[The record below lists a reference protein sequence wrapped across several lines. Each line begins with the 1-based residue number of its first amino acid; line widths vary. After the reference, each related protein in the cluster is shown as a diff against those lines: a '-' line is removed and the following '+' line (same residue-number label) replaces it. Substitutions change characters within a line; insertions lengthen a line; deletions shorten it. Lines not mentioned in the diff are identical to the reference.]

1 MEFGENAR
9 NNGEKK
15 VQYSTFPSEETALF
29 SSFFL
34 LLDFFCQNCALLY
47 KSFTHQLLDFF
58 ETEQICQSVIKSFLF
73 LNFRLIDVHG
83 INMKAFKKNT
93 CDGPHSCTFWWCD
106 LSEEWWQGD
115 RWTSPRSHGYV
126 PGKVGLLCPREGRG
140 ICCIANWWSLVNCRV
155 GRKLELT
162 NQTGLFQRS
171 WQLQYTAN
179 LTVANITDGIIS
191 LRTNSPFSWQWS
203 ENTLT
208 SLLQGYKWLL
218 LLNFFTFISINTC
231 RYWSLVLVM
240 SKGRCFIFAE

>member
-1 MEFGENAR
+1 MLCFINL
-9 NNGEKK
+9 
-15 VQYSTFPSEETALF
+15 SLT
-29 SSFFL
+29 SFLGCF
-34 LLDFFCQNCALLY
+34 D
-47 KSFTHQLLDFF
+47 
-58 ETEQICQSVIKSFLF
+58 TEQICQSVIKSFLF
-73 LNFRLIDVHG
+73 LNFCPISVYG
-83 INMKAFKKNT
+83 INMKAFEKNT

-179 LTVANITDGIIS
+179 LTFANITNGVIS
-191 LRTNSPFSWQWS
+191 LRTNSPFSRQSS
-203 ENTLT
+203 ENTVT
-208 SLLQGYKWLL
+208 SRTTRLQVIIASQFLHFHFNRHMPLLIVSVSHVKRSVFHL
-218 LLNFFTFISINTC
+218 C
-231 RYWSLVLVM
+231 RVGWTEDVVV
-240 SKGRCFIFAE
+240 A

>member
-1 MEFGENAR
+1 MLCFINL
-9 NNGEKK
+9 
-15 VQYSTFPSEETALF
+15 SLT
-29 SSFFL
+29 SFFGCF
-34 LLDFFCQNCALLY
+34 D
-47 KSFTHQLLDFF
+47 
-58 ETEQICQSVIKSFLF
+58 TEQICQGVFKSFLF
-73 LNFRLIDVHG
+73 LNFCLIGVHR
-83 INMKAFKKNT
+83 IILKAFEKNT

-179 LTVANITDGIIS
+179 LTFANITDGVIS
-191 LRTNSPFSWQWS
+191 LRTNSPFSRQSS
-203 ENTLT
+203 ENTVT
-208 SLLQGYKWLL
+208 SRTTRLQVIIASQLLHFHFNRHVPLL
-218 LLNFFTFISINTC
+218 IASVSYVKRLVFHLC
-231 RYWSLVLVM
+231 RVGWTEDVVV
-240 SKGRCFIFAE
+240 A